1 MRRAVFGYE
10 VSVVASLLLC
20 LSSYSQPGIIYKDI
34 QAVLLTL
41 CSPVTNPSCG
51 GSLAPDDETLFA
63 GYCSDC
69 YQLFREEE
77 HF

>member
-1 MRRAVFGYE
+1 MKVLLWLHYYCAYPPILYQVDVDIKFQ
-10 VSVVASLLLC
+10 VVLLR
-20 LSSYSQPGIIYKDI
+20 
-34 QAVLLTL
+34 LTL

-51 GSLAPDDETLFA
+51 GSLAPDDEALFA

-77 HF
+77 RF

>member
-1 MRRAVFGYE
+1 MRRAVFSYE

-20 LSSYSQPGIIYKDI
+20 LTSYSLPGDYKDI
-34 QAVLLTL
+34 QVVLLTL

-77 HF
+77 RF